1 MNAMKRFSPLCSQW
15 HGQVKQLF
23 TRLHGHQTKVLAM
36 FVLGAIKAE
45 RIVVQQVAEELL
57 EESDANVPSIERR
70 LQRFLSNE
78 RIEVEQIWEQFL
90 QQFLAYWQHQA
101 VTLILD
107 ITPFEE
113 HAQVIYLGLLQQSRV
128 LPLAWK
134 VMPGQ
139 EQWEHGQ
146 WKIVAALC
154 ERVARFL
161 GEADCTLIADRGLS
175 CLALIQLCQAHG
187 WHSLLRINQDEYC
200 QRKRYGSF
208 QGWQRC
214 SEVVAHPGQSWFG
227 TVRLWKEHAF
237 ETQLSAV
244 WDEGHEEA
252 WFLISDRPAGR
263 KRVQQYGWRMRVE
276 STFQDMKSRGWQ
288 WESSH
293 VRHLDRIE
301 RMLLVLFLAL
311 WWLMHLAASCVHSG
325 RRSRYDRHDR
335 RDKGMLHLG
344 RLYLRDI
351 ERAGYDGALRQCL
364 PLRRHQQQ
372 WRFALRF

>member
-1 MNAMKRFSPLCSQW
+1 MKHFSPLCSQW

-23 TRLHGHQTKVLAM
+23 TILHGHQTKVLAM

-45 RIVVQQVAEELL
+45 SIVVQRVAEELL
-57 EESDANVPSIERR
+57 EESDAKVPSIERR
-70 LQRFLSNE
+70 LQRFVSNE
-78 RIEVEQIWEQFL
+78 HIEVEDIWEQFL
-90 QQFLAYWQHQA
+90 AQVLPYWQHHPI
-101 VTLILD
+101 TLILD

-113 HAQVIYLGLLQQSRV
+113 HAQVVYVGLLQQSRV

-139 EQWEHGQ
+139 EEWEQGQWE
-146 WKIVAALC
+146 IVATLF
-154 ERVARFL
+154 EHVARAL

-175 CLALIQLCQAHG
+175 CLTLIQLCQAHG
-187 WHSLLRINQDEYC
+187 WHYVLRIKQAEYA
-200 QRKRYGSF
+200 QRKRYGTF
-208 QGWQRC
+208 QGWQTC
-214 SEVVAHPGQSWFG
+214 SEVVAHTGQSWFG

-244 WDEGHEEA
+244 WEEGHEEA

-276 STFQDMKSRGWQ
+276 STFQDMKRRGWQ

-293 VRHLDRIE
+293 VRQRDRLE
-301 RMLLVLFLAL
+301 RLLLVLFLAFC
-311 WWLMHLAASCVHSG
+311 WLMHLAASCVHSG

-335 RDKGMLHLG
+335 RDKGMLRLG
-344 RLYLRDI
+344 RLYLRDS
-351 ERAGYDGALRQCL
+351 ERGGYDGALRQCL
-364 PLRRHQQQ
+364 LLRRHHQQ

>member
-1 MNAMKRFSPLCSQW
+1 MKHFSPLCSQW

-23 TRLHGHQTKVLAM
+23 TILHGHQTKVLAM

-45 RIVVQQVAEELL
+45 SIVVQRVAEELL
-57 EESDANVPSIERR
+57 EESDAKVPSIERR
-70 LQRFLSNE
+70 LQRFVSNE
-78 RIEVEQIWEQFL
+78 HIEVEDIWEQFL
-90 QQFLAYWQHQA
+90 AQVLPYWQHHPI
-101 VTLILD
+101 TLILD
-107 ITPFEE
+107 ITPCEE
-113 HAQVIYLGLLQQSRV
+113 HAQVVYVGLLQQSRV

-139 EQWEHGQ
+139 EEWEQGQWE
-146 WKIVAALC
+146 IVATLF
-154 ERVARFL
+154 EHVARAL

-175 CLALIQLCQAHG
+175 CLTLIQLCQAHG
-187 WHSLLRINQDEYC
+187 WHSVLRIKQAEYA
-200 QRKRYGSF
+200 QRKRYGTF
-208 QGWQRC
+208 QGWQTC
-214 SEVVAHPGQSWFG
+214 SEVVAHTGQSWFG

-244 WDEGHEEA
+244 WEEGHEEA

-276 STFQDMKSRGWQ
+276 STFQDMKRRGWQ

-293 VRHLDRIE
+293 VRQRDRLE
-301 RMLLVLFLAL
+301 RLLLVLFLAFC
-311 WWLMHLAASCVHSG
+311 WLMHLAASCVHSG

-335 RDKGMLHLG
+335 RDKGMLRLG
-344 RLYLRDI
+344 RLYLRDS
-351 ERAGYDGALRQCL
+351 ERGGYDGALRQCL
-364 PLRRHQQQ
+364 LLRRHHQQ

>member
-1 MNAMKRFSPLCSQW
+1 MKHFSPLCSQW

-23 TRLHGHQTKVLAM
+23 TMLHGHQTKVLAM

-45 RIVVQQVAEELL
+45 SIVVQRVAEELL
-57 EESDANVPSIERR
+57 TESAATVSSIERR

-78 RIEVEQIWEQFL
+78 RIEVEDIWEQFL
-90 QQFLAYWQHQA
+90 AQVLPYWQHQP

-113 HAQVIYLGLLQQSRV
+113 HAQVVYVGLLQQSRV

-139 EQWEHGQ
+139 QEWEQGQWE
-146 WKIVAALC
+146 IVAALF
-154 ERVARFL
+154 EHVARAL

-175 CLALIQLCQAHG
+175 CLTLIQLCQAHG
-187 WHSLLRINQDEYC
+187 WHYVLRIKQAEYA
-200 QRKRYGSF
+200 QRKRYGTF
-208 QGWQRC
+208 QGWQTC
-214 SEVVAHPGQSWFG
+214 SEIVAHTGQSWFG

-244 WDEGHEEA
+244 WEEGHEEA

-276 STFQDMKSRGWQ
+276 STFQDMKRRGWQ

-293 VRHLDRIE
+293 VRQRDRLE
-301 RMLLVLFLAL
+301 RLLLVLFLAF

-335 RDKGMLHLG
+335 RDKGMLRLG

-351 ERAGYDGALRQCL
+351 ERNGYDGALRQCL
-364 PLRRHQQQ
+364 LLRRHHQQ

>member
-1 MNAMKRFSPLCSQW
+1 MKHFSPLCSQW

-23 TRLHGHQTKVLAM
+23 TILHGHQTKVLAM

-45 RIVVQQVAEELL
+45 SIVVQRVAEELL
-57 EESDANVPSIERR
+57 EESDAKVPSIERR
-70 LQRFLSNE
+70 LQRFVRNE
-78 RIEVEQIWEQFL
+78 HIEVEDIWEQFL
-90 QQFLAYWQHQA
+90 AQVLPYWQHHPI
-101 VTLILD
+101 TLILD
-107 ITPFEE
+107 ITPCEE
-113 HAQVIYLGLLQQSRV
+113 HAQVVYVGLLQQSRV

-139 EQWEHGQ
+139 EEWEQGQWE
-146 WKIVAALC
+146 IVATLF
-154 ERVARFL
+154 EHVARAL

-175 CLALIQLCQAHG
+175 CLTLIQLCQAHG
-187 WHSLLRINQDEYC
+187 WHSVLRIKQAEYA
-200 QRKRYGSF
+200 QRKRYGTF
-208 QGWQRC
+208 QGWQTC
-214 SEVVAHPGQSWFG
+214 SEVVAHTGQSWFG

-244 WDEGHEEA
+244 WEEGHEEA

-276 STFQDMKSRGWQ
+276 STFQDMKRRGWQ

-293 VRHLDRIE
+293 VRQRDRLE
-301 RMLLVLFLAL
+301 RLLLVLFLAFC
-311 WWLMHLAASCVHSG
+311 WLMHLAASCVHSG

-335 RDKGMLHLG
+335 RDKGMLRLG
-344 RLYLRDI
+344 RLYLRDS
-351 ERAGYDGALRQCL
+351 ERGGYDGALRQCL
-364 PLRRHQQQ
+364 LLRRHHQQ

>member
-1 MNAMKRFSPLCSQW
+1 MKHFSPLCSQW

-45 RIVVQQVAEELL
+45 SIVVQRVAEELL
-57 EESDANVPSIERR
+57 TESDATVPSIERR
-70 LQRFLSNE
+70 LLRFLANE
-78 RIEVEQIWEQFL
+78 RIEVQDIWDQFL
-90 QQFLAYWQHQA
+90 EQVLPFWRGQP

-113 HAQVIYLGLLQQSRV
+113 HAQVVYLGLLQQSRV

-139 EQWEHGQ
+139 EQWEQGQ
-146 WKIVAALC
+146 WEIVAALF
-154 ERVARFL
+154 ERVARAL

-175 CLALIQLCQAHG
+175 CLKLIQLCQAHG
-187 WHSLLRINQDEYC
+187 WHSVLRINQDEFC
-200 QRKRYGSF
+200 QRKRYGHF
-208 QGWQRC
+208 QDWQPC
-214 SEVVAHPGQSWFG
+214 SQVVAHIGQSWFG

-244 WDEGHEEA
+244 WEEGHEEA

-263 KRVQQYGWRMRVE
+263 KRIKEYRWRMRVE

-293 VRHLDRIE
+293 VRQRDRLE
-301 RMLLVLFLAL
+301 RLLLVLFLAL
-311 WWLMHLAASCVHSG
+311 WWLMHLAASCVHRG

-335 RDKGMLHLG
+335 RDKGLLRLG

-351 ERAGYDGALRQCL
+351 ERGGYDGALRQCL
-364 PLRRHQQQ
+364 LLRRHHQQ
-372 WRFALRF
+372 WRFSLRF

>member
-1 MNAMKRFSPLCSQW
+1 MKRFSPLCSQW
-15 HGQVKQLF
+15 HGQVKHFF
-23 TRLHGHQTKVLAM
+23 TMLHGHQTKVLAM

-45 RIVVQQVAEELL
+45 SIVVQRVAEELL
-57 EESDANVPSIERR
+57 EESDAKVPSIERR

-78 RIEVEQIWEQFL
+78 RIEVEDIWEQFL
-90 QQFLAYWQHQA
+90 AQVLPYWQNQP

-113 HAQVIYLGLLQQSRV
+113 HAQVVYLGLLQQSRV
-128 LPLAWK
+128 LPVAWK

-139 EQWEHGQ
+139 EEWEQGQWE
-146 WKIVAALC
+146 IVAHLF
-154 ERVARFL
+154 ERVARLL

-175 CLALIQLCQAHG
+175 CLTLIQLCQAHG
-187 WHSLLRINQDEYC
+187 WHYVLRIKQAEYA
-200 QRKRYGSF
+200 QRKRYGTF
-208 QGWQRC
+208 QGWQTC
-214 SEVVAHPGQSWFG
+214 SEVVAHTGQSWFG
-227 TVRLWKEHAF
+227 TVRLWKEHEY
-237 ETQLSAV
+237 ETQLNAV

-263 KRVQQYGWRMRVE
+263 KRVKQYRWRMRVE
-276 STFQDMKSRGWQ
+276 STFQDMKRRGWQ

-293 VRHLDRIE
+293 VRQRDRLE
-301 RMLLVLFLAL
+301 RLLLVLFLAF

-335 RDKGMLHLG
+335 REKGMLRLG
-344 RLYLRDI
+344 RLYLRDS
-351 ERAGYDGALRQCL
+351 ERGGYDGALHQCL
-364 PLRRHQQQ
+364 PLRRHQQH

>member
-1 MNAMKRFSPLCSQW
+1 MKRFSPLCSQW
-15 HGQVKQLF
+15 HGQVKHFF
-23 TRLHGHQTKVLAM
+23 TMLHGHQKKVLAL

-45 RIVVQQVAEELL
+45 SIVVQRVAEELL
-57 EESDANVPSIERR
+57 EESDAKVPSIERR

-78 RIEVEQIWEQFL
+78 RIEVEDIWDH
-90 QQFLAYWQHQA
+90 FLAQVLPTWRNQA

-113 HAQVIYLGLLQQSRV
+113 HAQVVYLGLLQQSRV

-139 EQWEHGQ
+139 QEWEQGQWE
-146 WKIVAALC
+146 IVAALF
-154 ERVARFL
+154 ERVARAL
-161 GEADCTLIADRGLS
+161 GEADCTVIADRGLS
-175 CLALIQLCQAHG
+175 CLTLIGLCQAHG
-187 WHSLLRINQDEYC
+187 WHYVLRIKQDEYA
-200 QRKRYGSF
+200 QRKRYGTF
-208 QGWQRC
+208 QGWQTC
-214 SEVVAHPGQSWFG
+214 SEIVAHTGQSWFG
-227 TVRLWKEHAF
+227 TVRLWKEHEF

-244 WDEGHEEA
+244 WEEGHDEA

-263 KRVQQYGWRMRVE
+263 KRIQQYGWRMRVE
-276 STFQDMKSRGWQ
+276 STFQDMKRRGWQ

-293 VRHLDRIE
+293 VRQRDRLE
-301 RMLLVLFLAL
+301 RLLLVLFLAF

-335 RDKGMLHLG
+335 RDKGMLRLG

-351 ERAGYDGALRQCL
+351 ERGGYDGALRQCL
-364 PLRRHQQQ
+364 LLRRHHQH

>member
-1 MNAMKRFSPLCSQW
+1 MKHFSPLCSQW

-23 TRLHGHQTKVLAM
+23 TLLHGHQTKVLAM

-45 RIVVQQVAEELL
+45 SIVVQRVAEELL
-57 EESDANVPSIERR
+57 SESDAKVPSIERR

-78 RIEVEQIWEQFL
+78 RIGVEDIWEQFL
-90 QQFLAYWQHQA
+90 GQVLPYWQNQP

-113 HAQVIYLGLLQQSRV
+113 HAQVVYVGLLQQSRV

-139 EQWEHGQ
+139 EEWEQGQWE
-146 WKIVAALC
+146 IVAALF
-154 ERVARFL
+154 EHVARAL

-175 CLALIQLCQAHG
+175 CLTLIQLCQAHS
-187 WHSLLRINQDEYC
+187 WHYVLRIKQAEYA
-200 QRKRYGSF
+200 QRKRYGTF
-208 QGWQRC
+208 QGWQTC
-214 SEVVAHPGQSWFG
+214 SEIVAHTGQSWFG

-276 STFQDMKSRGWQ
+276 STFQDMKRRGWQ

-293 VRHLDRIE
+293 VRQRDRLE
-301 RMLLVLFLAL
+301 RLLLVLFLAF

-335 RDKGMLHLG
+335 RDKGMLRLG

-351 ERAGYDGALRQCL
+351 ERGGYDGALRQCL
-364 PLRRHQQQ
+364 PLRRHHQQ